1 MIISP
6 KYDYVM
12 KEMFQNKLVLRF
24 FLGDVLAIPQ
34 KEIHT
39 VRLRNPFLRRRLG
52 RQKLGILDLVV
63 ELNDSKKINIELQVK
78 VFENWEKKQLFYL
91 SKLYAEDL
99 MVGENYDNL
108 RKTIGISILD
118 FNLNER
124 DEYHSVYRLRDKA
137 GNELTNLLEIHILE
151 LNKKLAGQ
159 GEIDPW
165 IQFFN
170 AETEED
176 LKMIKTNN
184 PGIQEAIRELK
195 RMSMSNPIRLRY
207 EAYLKRTR
215 DEQARELYVRNRAQA
230 EGREKGLA
238 EGRTESIL
246 ELLEM
251 KGPVTEELQNR
262 IRSQKNL
269 EQLEQWFRIA
279 VKSDSVEE
287 FQNLI

>member
-1 MIISP
+1 
-6 KYDYVM
+6 
-12 KEMFQNKLVLRF
+12 MFQNKLVLRF

-34 KEIHT
+34 KEINT
-39 VRLRNPFLRRRLG
+39 VRLRNTFLRRRIG

-63 ELNDSKKINIELQVK
+63 ELNDSNKINIELQVK
-78 VFENWEKKQLFYL
+78 VFENWEKRQLFYL

-99 MVGENYDNL
+99 MVGENYGNL

-118 FNLNER
+118 FNLRER
-124 DEYHSVYRLRDKA
+124 DEYHSVYRLRDEA
-137 GNELTNLLEIHILE
+137 GNELTDLLEIHILE
-151 LNKKLAGQ
+151 LNKKLTGR

-165 IQFFN
+165 IQLFN

-215 DEQARELYVRNRAQA
+215 DEQERKLYVRNRAQA
-230 EGREKGLA
+230 AGREKGMAEGREKGMTEGKI
-238 EGRTESIL
+238 EGRAESI
-246 ELLEM
+246 
-251 KGPVTEELQNR
+251 
-262 IRSQKNL
+262 
-269 EQLEQWFRIA
+269 
-279 VKSDSVEE
+279 
-287 FQNLI
+287 

>member
-137 GNELTNLLEIHILE
+137 GNELTDLLEIHILE

-279 VKSDSVEE
+279 VKSDSVEA